1 MVTHTWHTSKY
12 KVHKLHQRYMI
23 RLEKRMFTSL
33 CVCVLTVA
41 VPRAQQDGCHVPE
54 LLAQHDGRQV
64 WGVHRW
70 TFPQAGRAQDVG
82 MHGVSL
88 DFVPAREPRQA
99 EPREWGDSSGASFQC
114 CFPSTETIRLIRD
127 EATSTFTAQDGH
139 LHFHAAPEPE
149 CCFTSTETVRCIAW
163 VLLYVHRDRTVYCLS
178 VALRPQRPYGVLRMG
193 DPGSH
198 LHFHTAPGLC
208 SGVFFSSA
216 VIIFASLALRV
227 CWCGHRKLRVGA
239 VKRSML
245 RGIAGSRLCPS
256 PCPCTGTACALSLP
270 SLAEARAGEARW

>member
-64 WGVHRW
+64 WGVHRR

-127 EATSTFTAQDGH
+127 EGPRMATSTFTQLLSLSVALRPQRPYGV
-139 LHFHAAPEPE
+139 LPE

-178 VALRPQRPYGVLRMG
+178 VALRPQRPYGVLPECCFMSTETVRCIAWVLLYVHRDRTVYCG
-193 DPGSH
+193 WGTQEVTSTFTQLLGSV
-198 LHFHTAPGLC
+198 LE
-208 SGVFFSSA
+208 SS
-216 VIIFASLALRV
+216 FPPLLSYLP
-227 CWCGHRKLRVGA
+227 
-239 VKRSML
+239 
-245 RGIAGSRLCPS
+245 PS
-256 PCPCTGTACALSLP
+256 PCVFADAAIGS
-270 SLAEARAGEARW
+270 